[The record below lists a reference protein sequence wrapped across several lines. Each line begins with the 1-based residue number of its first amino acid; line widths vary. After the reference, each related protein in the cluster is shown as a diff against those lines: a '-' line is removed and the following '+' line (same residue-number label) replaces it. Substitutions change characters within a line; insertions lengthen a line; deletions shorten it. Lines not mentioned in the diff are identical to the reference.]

1 MFCAARGAAV
11 MGGLESL
18 DLEDVAARIRSREVS
33 CVEVLDATPGAKAKI
48 AARRGDF
55 SKTSSRAD

>member
-1 MFCAARGAAV
+1 